1 MRRSLRSKEPGA
13 RILGR
18 EEPVPGFLRLEF
30 VRPIE
35 AQKGA
40 MWLRLQ
46 CCIIMQWVRVED
58 VKGQVS
64 PRAPQDPTGRLNF
77 KRPEG
82 GFGVIWAMIFRYVT
96 FSNFPLTTYP
106 IFFLREKKF
115 NLWLWKLRQ
124 AAQATNSV
132 VFKSYFPGGGVWAGH
147 RHPQK

>member
-82 GFGVIWAMIFRYVT
+82 GFGVI
-96 FSNFPLTTYP
+96 
-106 IFFLREKKF
+106 
-115 NLWLWKLRQ
+115 
-124 AAQATNSV
+124 
-132 VFKSYFPGGGVWAGH
+132 
-147 RHPQK
+147 